1 MTWKKNRP
9 AGVLYPEH
17 DEAILILT
25 CGRNNTTSVSEVVNN
40 VKSIVSY
47 LKPLGALPCIC
58 PQFTRGDETRGSA
71 GYQRIHAINA
81 GLKAAFPEYYCE
93 IDGVDLLQNF
103 KNRRM
108 QPMCRISPTTPH
120 LLP

>member
-25 CGRNNTTSVSEVVNN
+25 CGRNNTTSVSEVENN

-58 PQFTRGDETRGSA
+58 PQFTPVMKLA
-71 GYQRIHAINA
+71 VLLAISVSM
-81 GLKAAFPEYYCE
+81 P
-93 IDGVDLLQNF
+93 
-103 KNRRM
+103 
-108 QPMCRISPTTPH
+108 
-120 LLP
+120 

>member
-1 MTWKKNRP
+1 
-9 AGVLYPEH
+9 
-17 DEAILILT
+17 
-25 CGRNNTTSVSEVVNN
+25 
-40 VKSIVSY
+40 
-47 LKPLGALPCIC
+47 IC

-103 KNRRM
+103 KNHYNPANATDV
-108 QPMCRISPTTPH
+108 QNIADDTTPASLKYDTLH
-120 LLP
+120 PSQTLMSGALYVGAEVNANFVCQFLKHKGWVK